1 MLGRS
6 QDAYDRFSAA
16 VDGPLTVLAVLWVPV
31 LVVPLVIKVSPA
43 TSDALDSVDY
53 AVWAVF
59 AIEYVV
65 KLYLSPSRWS
75 FFAHHLVD
83 LLVIAVPV
91 LRPLRALRLLRLT
104 RCGGRS

>member
-16 VDGPLTVLAVLWVPV
+16 VDGPLTILAVLWVPV

-53 AVWAVF
+53 VRLDR
-59 AIEYVV
+59 IEAA
-65 KLYLSPSRWS
+65 LARLTPN
-75 FFAHHLVD
+75 D
-83 LLVIAVPV
+83 NDQ
-91 LRPLRALRLLRLT
+91 PLRCIR
-104 RCGGRS
+104 